1 MKTKVPPKSE
11 SRTIILKQRD
21 KTIYKT
27 IYKTSLHLVKSP
39 NTFKIGFAVQ
49 QEREGGS
56 TMIYAWMAPAQVKSI
71 KKWLAAL
78 G

>member
-21 KTIYKT
+21 KT